1 MKLKRIVFVMIF
13 FLNLFSINVL
23 FAEDK
28 SNDQF
33 LELSA
38 KLDAIAY
45 NGFIGNKID
54 QAAWTR
60 WLESNGPI
68 IKSVLSEMPKTWSIR
83 ITPLI
88 TREESLDP
96 SKKAAQRGT
105 ARAKSVLEALRKAGI
120 DTTQIKVSE
129 SYSLHDKAD
138 KIVFFLE
145 DPDGC

>member
-1 MKLKRIVFVMIF
+1 MIF
-13 FLNLFSINVL
+13 FLSLLSINSL

-33 LELSA
+33 FELSK
-38 KLDAIAY
+38 KLDTISY

-54 QAAWTR
+54 QDAWTL
-60 WLESNGPI
+60 WLESSGPV
-68 IKSVLSEMPKTWSIR
+68 IKSVLSQMPRTWSIR

-96 SKKAAQRGT
+96 SKKPAQRGI

-120 DTTQIKVSE
+120 DTTQFKVSE
-129 SYSLHDKAD
+129 SYSLHNKAD